1 LGVELK
7 HALRQ
12 GIFSFVFHIVP
23 GGTMKLLDRTN
34 TWVIGSVVVLLA
46 VLEAQLLFSVH
57 NNSQTFDETAHI
69 YSGYTYWKTGDFGVN
84 PEHPPLEKLVDSIS
98 LLPTG
103 IKDPQPPPMFFR
115 GASVIGGLQLLYSN
129 DADALLFR
137 ARAMA
142 TIFTL
147 TCAILV
153 FLAASE
159 MFGVGA
165 GLLSLLIFV
174 FEPNILANGALVDT
188 DIGATCFVFATVYA
202 FYRYCKNPTLLRLAV
217 CCLAAG
223 LALAAKHSTV
233 LLLPIF
239 IILAVY
245 EIARR
250 RSPETG
256 ATESRTHQSLRLLG
270 VMALVMIVA
279 VTILWSFYGFRYA
292 ARPGNAQL
300 IPTTADYL
308 HTAEKYPY
316 EASVIA
322 FMEHHRLMPEAYL
335 FGMTDI
341 VMISRTGR
349 PTFLLGHNY
358 AVGKWFYFP
367 TIFVIKSTIGFLI
380 LLALTFAARPL
391 WRREDRRELVFLI
404 APPLLWLAVS
414 LTSKLDLGLRH
425 ILPMFPFLIVLTG
438 AVAWTLIRKSRAWA
452 AVAVALLVF
461 HMASSLHAYPNYLPY
476 SNEAFGGPSN
486 TYRVLSDANVGWEG
500 GLKTLAA
507 YLKDHHI
514 TQCWLAF
521 DGPNNPD
528 YYHIPCK
535 PLPSMFTIR
544 TGRSQVV
551 PQQLEGPVFLG
562 SQTLTGFDYGPDEL
576 NPFQQFVNR
585 RPVAVIGGEI
595 LEYDGEF
602 NLPVAAAI
610 SHVGEAQKLMRQKQ
624 FDAAAAECKEA
635 IALDPQ
641 SFPAHLFLLEIY
653 KQRNQMEEAENEYR
667 TAMHIY
673 MTVHPDYQAYND
685 PPVDPMGKP

>member
-1 LGVELK
+1 
-7 HALRQ
+7 
-12 GIFSFVFHIVP
+12 
-23 GGTMKLLDRTN
+23 MKLLVEKRL
-34 TWVIGSVVVLLA
+34 WVISAVVILLA

-57 NNSQTFDETAHI
+57 NNSQTFDESAHL

-103 IKDPQPPPMFFR
+103 IKDPSPPPIFFR
-115 GASVIGGLQLLYSN
+115 RASVLGGLQLLYSN

-188 DIGATCFVFATVYA
+188 DIGAACFVFATVYA
-202 FYRYCKNPTLLRLAV
+202 FYRYCKKPSLLRLAV

-239 IILAVY
+239 VILAIY

-256 ATESRTHQSLRLLG
+256 TTESRTHQSLRLLG
-270 VMALVMIVA
+270 VMAVVMVVA
-279 VTILWSFYGFRYA
+279 VSILWAFYGFHYA

-300 IPTTADYL
+300 IPTAADYL
-308 HTAEKYPY
+308 HTAEKYPN
-316 EASVIA
+316 EAGVIA
-322 FMEHHRLMPEAYL
+322 FLEHHRLMPEAYL

-349 PTFLLGHNY
+349 PTFLLGHDY

-367 TIFVIKSTIGFLI
+367 TIFVIKTTIGFL
-380 LLALTFAARPL
+380 LLLVLTFAARPL
-391 WRREDRRELVFLI
+391 WRREHRRELVFLV

-414 LTSKLDLGLRH
+414 MTSKLDLGLRH
-425 ILPMFPFLIVLTG
+425 ILPMFPFLIVLAG
-438 AVAWTLIRKSRAWA
+438 AVAWTLIHRSRAWA
-452 AVAVALLVF
+452 AVTVALFVF

-486 TYRVLSDANVGWEG
+486 TYRVVSDANVGWES
-500 GLKTLAA
+500 GLRTLAA
-507 YLKDHHI
+507 YLKSHNI

-521 DGPNNPD
+521 DGPNDPA

-535 PLPSMFTIR
+535 PLPTAFSRML
-544 TGRSQVV
+544 GRSQVI
-551 PQQLEGPVFLG
+551 PEQIQGPVFLA
-562 SQTLTGFDYGPDEL
+562 SELLTGFDFGPDDM
-576 NPFQQFVNR
+576 NPYQQFVNL
-585 RPVAVIGGEI
+585 RPDAVLGGEI
-595 LEYDGEF
+595 LRYDGNF
-602 NLPVAAAI
+602 NIPVAAAA
-610 SHVGEAQKLMRQKQ
+610 SHFAEAQSLMRQKQ
-624 FDAAAAECKEA
+624 FDAAARECQEA
-635 IALDPQ
+635 IELDPQ
-641 SFPAHLFLLEIY
+641 LFPAHLFLLEIY
-653 KQRNQMEEAENEYR
+653 EQRKQMDKAEDEYR

-673 MTVHPDYQAYND
+673 KTDHPDYRAYGP
-685 PPVDPMGKP
+685 PPVDPISKH

>member
-1 LGVELK
+1 MRLLE
-7 HALRQ
+7 RQ
-12 GIFSFVFHIVP
+12 
-23 GGTMKLLDRTN
+23 KL
-34 TWVIGSVVVLLA
+34 WVIGVVVVSLA

-57 NNSQTFDETAHI
+57 NKSQTFDEGAHL

-84 PEHPPLEKLVDSIS
+84 PEHPPLEKLVDAIS

-103 IKDPQPPPMFFR
+103 IKDPPPPPIFFR
-115 GASVIGGLQLLYSN
+115 GASVIGSLQLLYTN

-147 TCAILV
+147 TCALLV
-153 FLAASE
+153 FLAATE

-202 FYRYCKNPTLLRLAV
+202 FYRYCRKPTLLRLAV

-239 IILAVY
+239 VILAVY

-256 ATESRTHQSLRLLG
+256 TTESRMRQSLRLFG
-270 VMALVMIVA
+270 VMAVVMAAAVA
-279 VTILWSFYGFRYA
+279 ILWAFYGFRYA

-300 IPTTADYL
+300 IPTAANYL
-308 HTAEKYPY
+308 HTAEKYPN
-316 EASVIA
+316 EAGVIA

-341 VMISRTGR
+341 IMISRTGR
-349 PTFLLGHNY
+349 PTFLLGHDY

-367 TIFVIKSTIGFLI
+367 TVFVIKSTIGFLI
-380 LLALTFAARPL
+380 LLALIFAARPL
-391 WRREDRRELVFLI
+391 WRREHCREMVFLI
-404 APPLLWLAVS
+404 VPPLLWLAVS
-414 LTSKLDLGLRH
+414 MTSKLDLGLRH
-425 ILPMFPFLIVLTG
+425 ILPMFPFLIMLAG
-438 AVAWTLIRKSRAWA
+438 AVAWTLIRRSRAWA
-452 AVAVALLVF
+452 AVAVSLLVF

-486 TYRVLSDANVGWEG
+486 TYRVVSDANVGWES

-507 YLKDHHI
+507 YLKSRNI

-521 DGPNNPD
+521 DGPNDPS

-535 PLPSMFTIR
+535 PLPTMFTIMI
-544 TGRSQVV
+544 GRSQVV
-551 PQQLEGPVFLG
+551 PERIQGPVFLG
-562 SQTLTGFDYGPDEL
+562 SQSLTGFDFGPDEL

-585 RPVAVIGGEI
+585 RPAAVIGGEI
-595 LEYDGEF
+595 LEYDGDF
-602 NLPVAAAI
+602 NMPVTAAL
-610 SHVGEAQKLMRQKQ
+610 SHTGEAQKLLRQKQ
-624 FDAAAAECKEA
+624 FDAAVAECKEA

-641 SFPAHLFLLEIY
+641 LFPAHLFLLEIY
-653 KQRNQMEEAENEYR
+653 QQRQQMDDAENEYR
-667 TAMHIY
+667 VAMHLY
-673 MTVHPDYQAYND
+673 QTVHPDYQAYND
-685 PPVDPMGKP
+685 PPADPINKH

>member
-1 LGVELK
+1 
-7 HALRQ
+7 
-12 GIFSFVFHIVP
+12 
-23 GGTMKLLDRTN
+23 MKLLDRKK
-34 TWVIGSVVVLLA
+34 TWVIGSVVVLLV

-57 NNSQTFDETAHI
+57 NNSQTFDESAHL

-84 PEHPPLEKLVDSIS
+84 PEHPPLEKLVDAIS

-103 IKDPQPPPMFFR
+103 IKDPPPAPIFFR
-115 GASVIGGLQLLYSN
+115 GASVIGSLQLLYKN

-153 FLAASE
+153 FLAAYE

-188 DIGATCFVFATVYA
+188 DIGTTCFVFATVYA
-202 FYRYCKNPTLLRLAV
+202 FYRYCKKPSLLRLSV
-217 CCLAAG
+217 YCLAAG

-239 IILAVY
+239 IILAIY

-250 RSPETG
+250 RSPEAGT
-256 ATESRTHQSLRLLG
+256 TETRTRQSLRLVG
-270 VMALVMIVA
+270 VMAVVMVA
-279 VTILWSFYGFRYA
+279 AVAILWAFYGFRYA
-292 ARPGNAQL
+292 ARPGNAQI
-300 IPTTADYL
+300 IPAPAQYL
-308 HTAEKYPY
+308 HSIEKYPS

-349 PTFLLGHNY
+349 PTFLLGHDY
-358 AVGKWFYFP
+358 ASGQWFYFP
-367 TIFVIKSTIGFLI
+367 TAFVIKTTIGFLL

-391 WRREDRRELVFLI
+391 WGREHRRELVFLI
-404 APPLLWLAVS
+404 APPLLWLAVAM
-414 LTSKLDLGLRH
+414 TSKLDLGLRH
-425 ILPMFPFLIVLTG
+425 ILPMFPFLIVLAG
-438 AVAWTLIRKSRAWA
+438 AVAWTLMRKSRAWA
-452 AVAVALLVF
+452 TVAVVLLVF
-461 HMASSLHAYPNYLPY
+461 HIASSLHAYPNYLPY

-486 TYRVLSDANVGWEG
+486 TYRVLTDANVGWEG
-500 GLKTLAA
+500 GLRTLAA
-507 YLKDHHI
+507 YLNSHHV
-514 TQCWLAF
+514 TQCWFAF

-535 PLPSMFTIR
+535 PLPSMFAIL

-551 PQQLEGPVFLG
+551 PDRIQGPVYIG
-562 SQTLTGFDYGPDEL
+562 SLLLSGFDFGPDEM
-576 NPFQQFVNR
+576 NPYRQFVNL
-585 RPVAVIGGEI
+585 RPTAVIGGEI
-595 LEYDGEF
+595 LEYEGDFRIPE
-602 NLPVAAAI
+602 VAAV
-610 SHVGEAQKLMRQKQ
+610 SHFGKANNLMQQKQ
-624 FDAAAAECKEA
+624 FDAALQECKLAEE
-635 IALDPQ
+635 LDPN
-641 SFPAHLFLLEIY
+641 LIY
-653 KQRNQMEEAENEYR
+653 PHVILSGIYAQKKQQDEAENEYK
-667 TAMHIY
+667 TALHIY
-673 MTVHPDYQAYND
+673 TTVHPDYQAYND
-685 PPVDPMGKP
+685 PPVDPMKLDRH